1 MVTAATSRIEGLRNG
16 AAVPVVSLVLIACAA
31 GLLVGSLRSATFAQL
46 TVQGLALGAVYGIL
60 ALALVLVYRAT
71 RVINFAQGELA
82 MATTYIAYQLIQW
95 GLSYW
100 EAFAATLAIALVL
113 GTVLE
118 LTLIRPVLHRS
129 AIAAVIVTVG
139 LFVLIDGIVNWIWG
153 GDFKSMP
160 SPFGTKIYHVGGV
173 SISRLY
179 IGMFVV
185 VIIAALLVW
194 VLFRFT
200 KLGLGMRAAAL
211 RPAEAALVG
220 VRVDWMLAVGWGLAA
235 LLGAVAGLM
244 AEPSQFF
251 LEPTLMQPIL
261 VYAFAAAVL
270 GGLDSPAGALIG
282 GLAIGVSLNL
292 VVQYVPAISSELQE
306 PFAFAV
312 IIAVLLLKP
321 SGLFGHRDVRRV

>member
-1 MVTAATSRIEGLRNG
+1 
-16 AAVPVVSLVLIACAA
+16 
-31 GLLVGSLRSATFAQL
+31 
-46 TVQGLALGAVYGIL
+46 
-60 ALALVLVYRAT
+60 
-71 RVINFAQGELA
+71 

-321 SGLFGHRDVRRV
+321 SGLFGHREVRRV

>member
-321 SGLFGHRDVRRV
+321 SGLFGHREVRRV